1 MRRPLLIL
9 ATAAVALPLAACAGD
24 SAGSAGVE
32 RILSSIPADANT
44 LAYVE
49 FGDHERLREVWDGTL
64 SADPWAQ
71 LAGVGASNLATYAV
85 SLEETLAVDLT
96 AASTLV
102 SAGMAPY
109 TVVVVAGS
117 QDADAVRDAA
127 TAAGW
132 RGQNVLE
139 TEVVPAQP
147 LSITSPQIRPEG
159 DRVVFGSMSADVGG
173 VGEPARSLLDNDAVR
188 TLVTCLDDVVAAMVL
203 PTAGTPL
210 AVGVRIGPDE
220 RPQSVLCVMR
230 VDPGTIEDA
239 VTNDANLSGQP
250 WADYFAS
257 VEVTESEDAT
267 RAVLG
272 NTEAAPPMSILSM
285 LHAGDLPGVSTR

>member
-239 VTNDANLSGQP
+239 VTNDANLRGQP

-257 VEVTESEDAT
+257 VEVTESEGAT
-267 RAVLG
+267 RAVLD
-272 NTEAAPPMSILSM
+272 NTEAAPPMAILSM